1 MVNILKGLDEGK
13 REAVET
19 TEGPLL
25 VLAGPGSGKTLT
37 LVRRTLNIIDKK
49 LARPEEIVLCSFTE
63 KSAHELKERIARDAQ
78 ELGITQDLSGLIV
91 GTIHGICNDL
101 IEKHR
106 HETILG
112 NNYDVLDDMT
122 QKFFFFQNFRE
133 IVTPDPESGDESDEA
148 RQTYISGKYKTKWT
162 AIKGLLEYFDK
173 IAEELIDPDKMATD
187 QDPQT
192 AAIAS
197 TYKKYLEVMQE
208 KNKIDFAHLQ
218 KIALDLLNRG
228 IPQLE
233 SAIKYVMVDE
243 FQDTNYV
250 QDAIVTQMA
259 STSKNLCV
267 VGDEDQALYRFRGAT
282 VENILRFPERHDNVK
297 VVELNINYRSE
308 PRILKTFT
316 EFIEGHDWSN
326 RQGADFR
333 FDKKLEPADYEE
345 SEHPSVLKVI
355 GANPADEAKQI
366 ANLIRH
372 LKQSNAIEDF
382 SQVALLLH
390 SVKEDHSDPFTQAL
404 SDLGIK
410 YFCPRAKKFF
420 NNKDVRFCLGSLA
433 FILDWSGET
442 RGETWGRRVEGLAEY
457 LDDAV
462 SEIFQEYDSGTAIRV
477 LLQSLKTEV
486 QSLKEGES
494 LDKRVADYVYL
505 LAGAEPFTSWMTDQN
520 AVRNLATL
528 SKFFAVFHQYYGYPV
543 ITHNNL
549 TSLRNNLFSS
559 FLSFLHEGGA
569 DEYEDPDAPF
579 PSGHV
584 QIMTIHQSKG
594 LEFPVIIS
602 GSLYARGSN
611 QTKEKIER
619 LRPYMHRTPFEPP
632 KSIGEFDAM
641 RLFYV
646 SFSRAEELLI
656 LSANEEKQP
665 HKRFATLLDGIPQ
678 LHNHADFSGPDSAW
692 ISKPS
697 LELKKSYSF
706 TSDIKTYETCSRQY
720 GFYRELEFAPSRA
733 VTILF
738 GTLVHQTIEDI
749 HRKFL
754 NGKGTDVTE
763 GFIEERFE
771 FNYKMLQLKEVRS
784 MAEPQK
790 KAALQNVVQYWKNN
804 KQILDAIEGAE
815 IDVSLEKDTYVLKGS
830 IDLIADENGEL
841 EVLDFKTGKVP
852 EGDTEMLRSYYLQ
865 LCIYAHIF
873 EKRHGRTPS
882 RLVLYW
888 TGEFDRD
895 KARMVF
901 PYKKEDIEGAMSHF
915 EAVVSQIQARNY
927 DVEHAPSKEVC
938 NECDFRSYCRTLGTI
953 K

>member
-37 LVRRTLNIIDKK
+37 LVRRTLNIIDKE
-49 LARPEEIVLCSFTE
+49 LAKPEEIVLCSFTE

-78 ELGITQDLSGLIV
+78 DLGITQDLSGLVV

-122 QKFFFFQNFRE
+122 QKFFFFQNFSD
-133 IVTPDPESGDESDEA
+133 IVSPDPEAENEDEDS

-173 IAEELIDPDKMATD
+173 IAEELIDPDEMASD
-187 QDPQT
+187 EDVQT
-192 AAIAS
+192 AQIAK

-218 KIALDLLNRG
+218 KIALDLLHRG
-228 IPQLE
+228 IPQSE

-259 STSKNLCV
+259 ATSKNLCV

-282 VENILRFPERHDNVK
+282 VENILRFPERHDDVK

-316 EFIEGHDWSN
+316 DFIEGHDWSN
-326 RQGADFR
+326 PKGADFR
-333 FDKKLEPADYEE
+333 FDKKLEPSDFEE
-345 SEHPSVLKVI
+345 SVHPSVLKVV
-355 GANPADEAKQI
+355 GSDPADEARQI
-366 ANLIRH
+366 ANLIQH

-404 SDLGIK
+404 SSLGIK

-433 FILDWSGET
+433 FILDWSAES

-457 LDDAV
+457 LDEATA
-462 SEIFQEYDSGTAIRV
+462 EIFEEYETGTAIRA
-477 LLQSLKTEV
+477 LLQNLKAEV
-486 QSLKEGES
+486 SALKEGES

-543 ITHNNL
+543 ITHKNL
-549 TSLRNNLFSS
+549 PSLRNNLFSS

-619 LRPYMHRTPFEPP
+619 LGPYMHRTPFEPP

-656 LSANEEKQP
+656 LSANEEKKP
-665 HKRFATLLDGIPQ
+665 HKRFARVLESVPQ
-678 LHNHADFSGPDSAW
+678 LHAAGDFSGPESAW
-692 ISKPS
+692 NTKPS

-720 GFYRELEFAPSRA
+720 GFYRDLEFAPSRA

-754 NGKGTDVTE
+754 KGKGTDVTE
-763 GFIEERFE
+763 TFIEERFE

-804 KQILDAIEGAE
+804 KQILDSIEGAE
-815 IDVSLEKDTYVLKGS
+815 IDVSLEKDSYVLKGS

-852 EGDTEMLRSYYLQ
+852 DGDTEMLRSYYLQ

-873 EKRHGRTPS
+873 EQRHRRTPT

-901 PYKKEDIEGAMSHF
+901 PYKKEDVDGAISHF
-915 EAVVSQIQARNY
+915 ETVVRQIQSRNY
-927 DVEHAPSKEVC
+927 EVEHVPSKEVC
-938 NECDFRSYCRTLGTI
+938 NECDFRSYCRTVGTI